1 MPVFV
6 KKKKRVKI
14 LQRNNQ
20 CFLLKYAHKIEWDA
34 LIPNPYWLVFSDSD
48 LSGCSVFSLVNR
60 GDRQGKREKP

>member
-6 KKKKRVKI
+6 KKRVKI

-34 LIPNPYWLVFSDSD
+34 LIPNPYWLAFSDSD
-48 LSGCSVFSLVNR
+48 LSGYSVFSLVNR